1 MQVGAKIAIGA
12 VATALLA
19 MAGHAAGTGRSF
31 IDHLNQRV
39 SAVGAAAGLPG
50 VSAAIPTD
58 GTLNRIVVV
67 SGDAAPEARAR
78 LNAALAI
85 IPGVSGVRWAVDGD
99 RPAAQTETAAGTA
112 SGTAASASAARETPA
127 TAEAAQGCQAA
138 VVGAVNNR
146 SIQFDVSAAT
156 LKPESNAILDAVAN
170 ALKPC
175 SGVAVEI
182 GGHTDP
188 SGDAASNQALSQA
201 RANAVRAALIQ
212 RGVPEARLT
221 AQGYGSSRLIDTA
234 YSVPAYARNR
244 RIEFVVKP
252 AGAQPAAPA
261 Q

>member
-99 RPAAQTETAAGTA
+99 RPAAQAETAAGTA
-112 SGTAASASAARETPA
+112 SGTAASASASAARETPA
-127 TAEAAQGCQAA
+127 TAEAAQG
-138 VVGAVNNR
+138 
-146 SIQFDVSAAT
+146 
-156 LKPESNAILDAVAN
+156 
-170 ALKPC
+170 
-175 SGVAVEI
+175 
-182 GGHTDP
+182 
-188 SGDAASNQALSQA
+188 
-201 RANAVRAALIQ
+201 
-212 RGVPEARLT
+212 
-221 AQGYGSSRLIDTA
+221 
-234 YSVPAYARNR
+234 
-244 RIEFVVKP
+244 
-252 AGAQPAAPA
+252 
-261 Q
+261 